1 MIQVCVCVCI
11 YAKVDGVC
19 DRKSFERRKTETA
32 ARTAGLLCVTIAIKA
47 GPLSGY
53 RGMGGGASPS
63 DDDATTGARSCA
75 VWHAAAS
82 CALPGGAPGG
92 SAARDFANSVT
103 GCSVSHSQL
112 SIRA

>member
-53 RGMGGGASPS
+53 RGMGGGRLLWMMMRPREHARVPFGTRLLPVLYQAGRREALLHETPPIPS
-63 DDDATTGARSCA
+63 QGAA
-75 VWHAAAS
+75 
-82 CALPGGAPGG
+82 
-92 SAARDFANSVT
+92 
-103 GCSVSHSQL
+103 
-112 SIRA
+112 